1 MTKKFH
7 LRSTILLRHGTKK
20 IGEGGN
26 DGSKTTVKA
35 VFELLGDAKIN
46 ESTRSPAVTAFLREN
61 YSSKGAKEVWASDT
75 SSRLI
80 TIAKENYPS
89 NDIHYS
95 VRDGANFSG
104 FPKSYFDA
112 VIIHQGIFYIK
123 DIASLVR
130 GVARVLK
137 PKGSLIFTLLHPL
150 FASARQAVDRD
161 IHALEVQQEYLKV
174 RKIIVTRSWG
184 KNCVS
189 FLTYKRPISY
199 YINACGRNG
208 LLIESMI
215 EPKAVLKMTEA

>member
-1 MTKKFH
+1 MTKKISSSFDH
-7 LRSTILLRHGTKK
+7 IAEAWDKK

-35 VFELLGDAKIN
+35 VFELLGDAKNKRVYEIACGN
-46 ESTRSPAVTAFLREN
+46 GFLARKLLEQ
-61 YSSKGAKEVWASDT
+61 GAKEVWASDT

-150 FASARQAVDRD
+150 FASRGRRW
-161 IHALEVQQEYLKV
+161 IE
-174 RKIIVTRSWG
+174 TSMRSRCS
-184 KNCVS
+184 KS
-189 FLTYKRPISY
+189 I
-199 YINACGRNG
+199 
-208 LLIESMI
+208 
-215 EPKAVLKMTEA
+215 